1 VNQVVLPHLRRQKQ
15 GLVVWVSSSSPTGVR
30 VVDTPFGNRPFRVH
44 IDPTEDGTSVGFK
57 VLDAFAARCCIAWD
71 CPTS

>member
-1 VNQVVLPHLRRQKQ
+1 MNRVALPHLRRQKQ
-15 GLVVWVSSSSPTGVR
+15 GLVG
-30 VVDTPFGNRPFRVH
+30 VVDTLFGNRPFRVH